1 MTGPAGHQTLS
12 HASAP
17 LSPSVSPSVPT
28 WPPPRTYRLSGDPHG
43 PPSPLCTKAN
53 VDGFFRLQLRISANS
68 VCAGLGVRFQP
79 TCRGFNPGRC
89 FSAPLCPA
97 LGAPCTRAVQPLHL
111 SAPAVCVCVR
121 VHVRVGGCVCELTLV
136 IKPSPLSSLFC
147 LLAASSV
154 CFPLRSPSFQQ
165 VLGPLPPSE
174 LSVSV
179 TVFSVSKTCHFLTQL
194 SLHYICQSAFLV
206 PSDGCHGWMSLLRL
220 SLSSVGCPGAFIT
233 HSIHLTPSG
242 MKACSQDKF
251 GWLFLFVLFF
261 F

>member
-1 MTGPAGHQTLS
+1 MSWLQSWSLLLCPPLPRFGSSLYTCCP
-12 HASAP
+12 ASAP
-17 LSPSVSPSVPT
+17 LSS
-28 WPPPRTYRLSGDPHG
+28 
-43 PPSPLCTKAN
+43 C
-53 VDGFFRLQLRISANS
+53 
-68 VCAGLGVRFQP
+68 
-79 TCRGFNPGRC
+79 
-89 FSAPLCPA
+89 
-97 LGAPCTRAVQPLHL
+97 
-111 SAPAVCVCVR
+111 CVR
-121 VHVRVGGCVCELTLV
+121 VRACTCACGGGACELTLV

-261 F
+261 FLNEVKST